1 MYPGACF
8 MGPSDGTKMQAE
20 VWKKSLIEKNHEV
33 DLISPWQGYDWK
45 SYDIVHVFGFGPWVY
60 DVIHWGSRLNPNFV
74 FSPIIDTNTPI
85 WAYKIATHLGC
96 KKLRTFSQNYM
107 LRLLKNDVKMFY
119 VRTEY
124 ESNYLIKG
132 YGIEQSRITKVPLS
146 YRMDLRDSLVS
157 KEPFCLFVG
166 TMTQERKN
174 VNRLIDA
181 AKKFKFNLVLVG
193 NTGSTESLSNLK
205 NKIGSNSNVI
215 IKGFVTDAEL
225 SSLYN
230 RAKVFALPSI
240 NEGVGLVALEAA
252 VCGCNIVL
260 TKLGG
265 PKEYYPNELVRLVDP
280 YNVDEIG
287 QAIVDSMNDNSKQ
300 PFLRDKIV
308 KNYNE
313 NMCIDLLINS
323 YERVLR
329 L

>member
-1 MYPGACF
+1 M
-8 MGPSDGTKMQAE
+8 
-20 VWKKSLIEKNHEV
+20 
-33 DLISPWQGYDWK
+33 
-45 SYDIVHVFGFGPWVY
+45 
-60 DVIHWGSRLNPNFV
+60 
-74 FSPIIDTNTPI
+74 
-85 WAYKIATHLGC
+85 
-96 KKLRTFSQNYM
+96 
-107 LRLLKNDVKMFY
+107 
-119 VRTEY
+119 
-124 ESNYLIKG
+124 
-132 YGIEQSRITKVPLS
+132 
-146 YRMDLRDSLVS
+146 
-157 KEPFCLFVG
+157 
-166 TMTQERKN
+166 
-174 VNRLIDA
+174 
-181 AKKFKFNLVLVG
+181 
-193 NTGSTESLSNLK
+193 
-205 NKIGSNSNVI
+205 
-215 IKGFVTDAEL
+215 
-225 SSLYN
+225 YN

-265 PKEYYPNELVRLVDP
+265 TKEYYPNELVRLVDP